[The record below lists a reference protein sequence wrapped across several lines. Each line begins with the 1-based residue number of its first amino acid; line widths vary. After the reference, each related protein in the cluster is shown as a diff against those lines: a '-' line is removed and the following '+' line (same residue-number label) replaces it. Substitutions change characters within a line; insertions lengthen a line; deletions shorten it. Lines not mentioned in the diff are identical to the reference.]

1 MSPEGQVIRMSF
13 KNRSK
18 DFQAMNF
25 SQNLIDPALRDR
37 NISFSSN
44 KTMPPKSIYKDVQ
57 SCSMSSETE
66 MGKLKLERAHD
77 EIGRLRF
84 MLFNAYDIQFTLCS
98 SEKDG
103 RLAEWISG
111 RIKAD
116 LPKLYSQGVCNSRQ
130 NNYTRLFARV

>member
-44 KTMPPKSIYKDVQ
+44 KTMPPKSVYKDVQ

-84 MLFNAYDIQFTLCS
+84 VLFNAYDILFTICS

>member
-44 KTMPPKSIYKDVQ
+44 KTMPPKSVYKDVQ

-77 EIGRLRF
+77 EMGRLRF
-84 MLFNAYDIQFTLCS
+84 VLFNSYDIQFTLCS